1 MLPIARAGAT
11 GEAVGMDQWMD
22 AGALAD
28 VLTSHGIQ
36 PAITARVARS
46 VLSSGV
52 AAVAAL
58 GPGAFPSW
66 GAATSVSL
74 LVQRAFD
81 EGYSGKQIAMRL
93 AEAAGVQK
101 ATRDGAA

>member
-1 MLPIARAGAT
+1 MG
-11 GEAVGMDQWMD
+11 QWMD

-28 VLTSHGIQ
+28 TLTSHGIQ

-58 GPGAFPSW
+58 GPAAFPSW
-66 GAATSVSL
+66 GAATAVSR
-74 LVQRAFD
+74 LVQEAFD
-81 EGYSGKQIAMRL
+81 TGLSGKQIAMRL
-93 AEAAGVQK
+93 AEAAGVQQVG
-101 ATRDGAA
+101 RGSAA

>member
-1 MLPIARAGAT
+1 MLPIARVAAT
-11 GEAVGMDQWMD
+11 GEAVGMSEWMD
-22 AGALAD
+22 AGSLAD
-28 VLTSHGIQ
+28 LLDGSGIQ

-66 GAATSVSL
+66 GAATIVSR
-74 LVQRAFD
+74 LVQEAFD
-81 EGYSGKQIAMRL
+81 TGLTGKQIAMRL

-101 ATRDGAA
+101 AAQDSAA

>member
-1 MLPIARAGAT
+1 VLPIARVAAT
-11 GEAVGMDQWMD
+11 GKAVQMSEWMD
-22 AGALAD
+22 AATLAD
-28 VLTSHGIQ
+28 LLDGSDIQ

-52 AAVAAL
+52 AAVAAM

-66 GAATSVSL
+66 SAATTVSR
-74 LVQRAFD
+74 LVQQAFD
-81 EGYSGKQIAMRL
+81 VGLTGKQIAMRL

-101 ATRDGAA
+101 ASRDSAA

>member
-1 MLPIARAGAT
+1 
-11 GEAVGMDQWMD
+11 MD

-28 VLTSHGIQ
+28 ELTSHGIQ

-74 LVQRAFD
+74 LVQEAFD
-81 EGYSGKQIAMRL
+81 AGLSGKQIAMRL

-101 ATRDGAA
+101 AAQDSAA